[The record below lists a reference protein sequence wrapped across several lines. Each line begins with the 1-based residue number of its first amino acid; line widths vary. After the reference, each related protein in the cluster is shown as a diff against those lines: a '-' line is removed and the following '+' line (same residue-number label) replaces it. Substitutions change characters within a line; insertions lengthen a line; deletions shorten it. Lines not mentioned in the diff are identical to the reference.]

1 MPKSA
6 ATFTA
11 AEEED
16 DEVNAATRTGMPW
29 FIAWA
34 AVGAG
39 YAFGVLGALSI
50 GVFVLAIAA
59 VATVVLARLPQARTG
74 LTGLV
79 SGLGLPLLYV
89 AFLNRAG
96 QGMVCTTTATS
107 QSCTDEWSPWPW
119 LLIGVALVV
128 VGCVWFAVR
137 SRRQIV

>member
-1 MPKSA
+1 
-6 ATFTA
+6 
-11 AEEED
+11 
-16 DEVNAATRTGMPW
+16 MPW

-50 GVFVLAIAA
+50 GVFVLAVTA
-59 VATVVLARLPQARTG
+59 VATVLLARRPQARVG

-96 QGMVCTTTATS
+96 PGTVCTKTATGG

-128 VGCVWFAVR
+128 VGCVWFAVK
-137 SRRQIV
+137 SRRQVV

>member
-1 MPKSA
+1 
-6 ATFTA
+6 
-11 AEEED
+11 
-16 DEVNAATRTGMPW
+16 VNVATRTGILW

-39 YAFGVLGALSI
+39 FAFGVLAILSI
-50 GVFVLAIAA
+50 GVFVLAIDAVAA
-59 VATVVLARLPQARTG
+59 VLLARHAPARAG

-96 QGMVCTTTATS
+96 PGTVCTTTATS
-107 QSCTDEWSPWPW
+107 QSCADEWSPWPW
-119 LLIGVALVV
+119 LFIGVALVV
-128 VGCVWFAVR
+128 IGCMWFRAR